1 MSSLESTETLSTA
14 AVVLL
19 FTCNG
24 LQSLLLTFITI
35 PCVAI
40 ICKRLRPQSTLA
52 ASAVI
57 HLFFTPF
64 IMVSAVYVTMFL
76 FYWGLLCWRY
86 YSEDSLIDSLYP
98 NKIFSPFT
106 LHILFYGLT
115 AIMAL
120 LGGSS
125 LTRRTSPKSKM
136 TIFHRIGCG
145 CVCVML
151 STSLYHSIFVVLAMV
166 NDPIAMLSKLVILIT
181 LFVVFLFG
189 SLSLRQQHQKSRSKG
204 FLMLIFVLESIIL
217 LIYYVMLQT
226 VYPLVSEVG
235 AISSNSWF
243 GIVVFLSILATSFT
257 CSIAYLIT
265 NNKQQETIPKPLA
278 KECKHISP
286 YTQQHLAVAVMLVAL
301 KVWEEVKMWQLK
313 EQTGSSSA

>member
-1 MSSLESTETLSTA
+1 M
-14 AVVLL
+14 LL

-24 LQSLLLTFITI
+24 LQSLLLTFITV

-40 ICKRLRPQSTLA
+40 ICTRLRPQSTRA

-57 HLFFTPF
+57 HLFFTPL
-64 IMVSAVYVTMFL
+64 IVVSAVYVTMLL

-98 NKIFSPFT
+98 DKIFSPFT

-115 AIMAL
+115 AIMSF
-120 LGGSS
+120 LGGST
-125 LTRRTSPKSKM
+125 LTRRTTPKSKM

-151 STSLYHSIFVVLAMV
+151 STSLYHTIFVVLAMV

-189 SLSLRQQHQKSRSKG
+189 SLSLHQQYHKSKSKG
-204 FLMLIFVLESIIL
+204 FLLLIFVLETIIL
-217 LIYYVMLQT
+217 LLYYVMLQT
-226 VYPLVSEVG
+226 VYLLVPE
-235 AISSNSWF
+235 ISSSRSCLF
-243 GIVVFLSILATSFT
+243 VTVFLSVLTASFS

-265 NNKQQETIPKPLA
+265 NKQQNATAFAKPA
-278 KECKHISP
+278 DTECKQMAAYI
-286 YTQQHLAVAVMLVAL
+286 QQNLMAVVMPENFRFLQEAI
-301 KVWEEVKMWQLK
+301 MWQLC
-313 EQTGSSSA
+313 